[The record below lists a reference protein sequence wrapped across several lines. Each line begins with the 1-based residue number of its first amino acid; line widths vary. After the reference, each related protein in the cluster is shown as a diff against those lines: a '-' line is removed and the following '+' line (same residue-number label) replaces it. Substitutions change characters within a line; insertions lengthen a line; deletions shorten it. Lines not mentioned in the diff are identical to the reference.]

1 MGTSSRKVEGSIG
14 CFLVC
19 TGLAIYAGLSTQVA
33 LIASGF
39 VTFGEVLAEIIGLD
53 DNFVIP
59 MLGVLG
65 VRIALFPQLGQMAA
79 VMCVGLGIGVA
90 LAAIVGSTTSKDK

>member
-1 MGTSSRKVEGSIG
+1 M
-14 CFLVC
+14 
-19 TGLAIYAGLSTQVA
+19 
-33 LIASGF
+33 
-39 VTFGEVLAEIIGLD
+39 
-53 DNFVIP
+53 IP